1 MRRDKMNTILFDL
14 DGTLLPLD
22 MEEFTKAYFS
32 ELCKKLAPK
41 LDPQTLPKL
50 VWASTDYMIKNLDK
64 DKTNMESFFEDF
76 QKRIDVK
83 VEDLMPTFHEFYKI
97 DFRKLKDV
105 VKPNPMIKEMIK
117 SLKDKGYDLVIATNP
132 LFPKDAIYHRVEWA
146 GLDVNDFKLITTYEN
161 MHFCKPNLEYYNE
174 ILDIINRN
182 SREVMMV
189 GNDVQEDMVAGKLGI
204 KTFLLTDYIID
215 RENTSFK
222 EYSSGNMNDLL
233 ELVNVLPKL

>member
-76 QKRIDVK
+76 QKSPERAAAVAEK
-83 VEDLMPTFHEFYKI
+83 
-97 DFRKLKDV
+97 
-105 VKPNPMIKEMIK
+105 KE
-117 SLKDKGYDLVIATNP
+117 S
-132 LFPKDAIYHRVEWA
+132 W
-146 GLDVNDFKLITTYEN
+146 
-161 MHFCKPNLEYYNE
+161 
-174 ILDIINRN
+174 
-182 SREVMMV
+182 
-189 GNDVQEDMVAGKLGI
+189 
-204 KTFLLTDYIID
+204 
-215 RENTSFK
+215 K
-222 EYSSGNMNDLL
+222 EYSY
-233 ELVNVLPKL
+233 ELKYSVQYEILKTWKR